1 MNADLLATLPLW
13 LAAFLLSLTCH
24 EAAHALA
31 GRLGGD
37 STAAAQVTLDPIPH
51 IKREPFGTLVVPIV
65 SFFLQGGC
73 WMIGWASAPYDP
85 TWANLFP
92 KRAAA
97 MAARFGNRLAQVGS

>member
-1 MNADLLATLPLW
+1 MATLPLW

-37 STAAAQVTLDPIPH
+37 STAGAQVTLDPMPH

-65 SFFLQGGC
+65 SFFL
-73 WMIGWASAPYDP
+73 
-85 TWANLFP
+85 
-92 KRAAA
+92 
-97 MAARFGNRLAQVGS
+97 